1 MGIFN
6 RNRRTTSS
14 TATSTI
20 IAKGCSVSGEFKVDN
35 DIQIDGKVTGQM
47 HVEGT
52 LIVAESGELNGE
64 VYAKQLIVNGLL
76 DGNCYADR
84 VQVLSKG
91 SVSGKVWSSN
101 LSIEPGGKFSGEA
114 AEMPQ
119 TEVANFEKQQEP
131 KPVET
136 EKASKSA

>member
-1 MGIFN
+1 MGIFS

-20 IAKGCSVSGEFKVDN
+20 IAKGCSVSGEFKVEN

-101 LSIEPGGKFSGEA
+101 LSIEPGGK
-114 AEMPQ
+114 
-119 TEVANFEKQQEP
+119 
-131 KPVET
+131 
-136 EKASKSA
+136 

>member
-1 MGIFN
+1 
-6 RNRRTTSS
+6 
-14 TATSTI
+14 
-20 IAKGCSVSGEFKVDN
+20 
-35 DIQIDGKVTGQM
+35 M

-119 TEVANFEKQQEP
+119 TEVASFEKQQEP
-131 KPVET
+131 KPIET